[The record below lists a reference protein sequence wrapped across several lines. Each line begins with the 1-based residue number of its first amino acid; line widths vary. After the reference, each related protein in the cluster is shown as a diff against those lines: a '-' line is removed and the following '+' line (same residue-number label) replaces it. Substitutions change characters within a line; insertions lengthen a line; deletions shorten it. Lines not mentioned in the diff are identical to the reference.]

1 VTGNVQPSGGDDVQ
15 PSGGDDVQPSGGG
28 DVQPSGG
35 GDVQPSG
42 GDDVQP
48 SGGGDSV
55 PEGEEAQVSGGEAPR
70 DQVSRTAGDGS
81 LVRRARRSRWRL
93 FLPTVPDVIGLLVVQ
108 GQHSV
113 VGMDAFARWSTAGGS
128 EEAQLVRT
136 AQHEAYDARR
146 YLLTELQAALS
157 SPIGQE
163 DLYVLSERVD
173 RVLNQARNVVREAE
187 VLGWSPDAC
196 AATMGTRLAEGMR
209 ALVEGFGLLVKDA
222 EAAGRR
228 ADEASGAVH
237 HIEGDYRRAMGQL
250 LQREDLRAV
259 LATQD
264 LYRRYLQVAEATI
277 GVADRLWYAVL
288 RSA

>member
-1 VTGNVQPSGGDDVQ
+1 VTGAVPPPD
-15 PSGGDDVQPSGGG
+15 G
-28 DVQPSGG
+28 DVPGQQVPGTVGG
-35 GDVQPSG
+35 
-42 GDDVQP
+42 
-48 SGGGDSV
+48 
-55 PEGEEAQVSGGEAPR
+55 
-70 DQVSRTAGDGS
+70 TS
-81 LVRRARRSRWRL
+81 LVRRGRRSRWRL
-93 FLPTVPDVIGLLVVQ
+93 FLPTVPDVIGLLVAQ

-113 VGMDAFARWSTAGGS
+113 AGMEAFARWSTSGGS
-128 EEAQLVRT
+128 DEAETVRT
-136 AQHEAYDARR
+136 AQHAAYDARR

-173 RVLNQARNVVREAE
+173 RVLTQARNVVREAE
-187 VLGWSPDAC
+187 VLGWLPDAC
-196 AATMGTRLAEGMR
+196 AATMGMRLAEGMG

-222 EAAGRR
+222 EAAGRC

-237 HIEGDYRRAMGQL
+237 HVEGDYRRAMGQL
-250 LQREDLRAV
+250 LQREDLRAE